1 MATTFTVKDVGHIA
15 KLANIPVTEKE
26 KEELAPGFTKTI
38 AVVDTL
44 NSLDVSGI
52 PSTHMTGLKNVF
64 REDIVD
70 TGRMFTQDQALSNAV
85 KTDNGYIVVNQIID
99 QEE

>member
-1 MATTFTVKDVGHIA
+1 MATTFTPKDVEHIA

-26 KEELAPGFTKTI
+26 KEELAEGFTKTI

-44 NSLDVSGI
+44 NALDVSDV
-52 PSTHMTGLKNVF
+52 PSTHMTDLKNVF
-64 REDIVD
+64 REDVVD
-70 TGRMFTQDQALSNAV
+70 TDRMFTQEQALANAV
-85 KTDNGYIVVNQIID
+85 KTDNGYIVVEQIID